1 MSTTLSFKE
10 NEATLTLG
18 VEIEL
23 QVMNKNSLL
32 LEPRAPEI
40 MQHLNH
46 PKLTKEL
53 FQSMLEVI
61 TGVTSTAKEAAEDI
75 TSTLNIV
82 DQYAKS
88 NEIVFSSTGS
98 HPTANYNERHIT
110 NSPRYHQLID
120 RNQWLSRRTSV
131 YGLHIHLAM
140 KNGDSCIDF
149 SNFFVRQ
156 LPLLL
161 VLSASSPFWIG
172 RDSGLSCTRPTV
184 YEAIPTCGLPYLFNN
199 WLEFNKRYDELKAV
213 GSIESMKDLWWD
225 LRPSPGYG
233 TLEIRICD
241 GPATIAEMQAIVA
254 FAHVLGKWYEENK
267 NEYDNEHVKIP
278 ERWILRENKW
288 KAIRHGLNADFILEN
303 SKTILPIREK
313 ILWWIEKTQPII
325 DKLNYHEEIKTILDI
340 IQKGNS
346 SERQRSI
353 YSNTNSFDAVI
364 KHNIEEYN
372 NRKPIWNIE
381 NEPHRTGK
389 SIY

>member
-1 MSTTLSFKE
+1 MSSTLPFKE
-10 NEATLTLG
+10 NETTLTLG

-23 QVMNKNSLL
+23 QVMNKSSLS
-32 LEPRAPEI
+32 LEPRVPEI
-40 MQHLNH
+40 MKNLNH

-61 TGVTSTAKEAAEDI
+61 TGVSSNAKEAAADI
-75 TSTLNIV
+75 ISTLDVV

-88 NEIVFSSTGS
+88 NGIVFSATGS
-98 HPTANYNERHIT
+98 HPTANYNERFIT

-120 RNQWLSRRTSV
+120 RNQWLSKRTSV
-131 YGLHIHLAM
+131 YGLHVHLAM

-184 YEAIPTCGLPYLFNN
+184 YEAIPTCGLPYLFRN
-199 WLEFNKRYDELKAV
+199 WSEFNKRYDELKAV

-241 GPATIAEMQAIVA
+241 GPATVAEMQAIVA
-254 FAHVLGKWYEENK
+254 FCHILGKWYEENMK
-267 NEYDNEHVKIP
+267 SFDDEYIKIP

-288 KAIRHGLNADFILEN
+288 KAIRHGLNADYILEN
-303 SKTILPIREK
+303 SKTIVPIRDR
-313 ILWWIEKTQPII
+313 ILWWIDKTQSII
-325 DKLNYHEEIKTILDI
+325 DQLNYHEEIKTIQEI
-340 IQKGNS
+340 IKYGNS
-346 SERQRSI
+346 SERQRAI
-353 YSNTNSFDAVI
+353 FNNTNSFDEVI

-372 NRKPIWNIE
+372 KRKPIWNVQH
-381 NEPHRTGK
+381 EPLR
-389 SIY
+389 S